1 MSIKAII
8 RRTVDGGAYTYG
20 IVESYILGLATV
32 RLAEGGARLTGIPVT
47 SNVRA
52 GDVVIVDY
60 TSDVPSVR
68 RNTVPARGR
77 RVRPL
82 RIAPI
87 VPQSFN
93 IENTRIPEP

>member
-1 MSIKAII
+1 MSIKTII

-20 IVESYILGLATV
+20 IVESYVLGLATV

-68 RNTVPARGR
+68 RNTGPARGR

-82 RIAPI
+82 PVARIIPR
-87 VPQSFN
+87 SEN
-93 IENTRIPEP
+93 ITSTRVSEP